1 MYINIHIYICIH
13 RYICIY
19 AYICMYVYIFMYLHI
34 FCKHTHP
41 SLHTH
46 IPYFLYIIFGNDIFS
61 AKIPTRPTSAAGATT
76 CQKDSRVHTRTYT
89 ST

>member
-1 MYINIHIYICIH
+1 MYVCVHIYVFMNILYTHTPIST
-13 RYICIY
+13 YTY
-19 AYICMYVYIFMYLHI
+19 TVFLVYDFWKR
-34 FCKHTHP
+34 F
-41 SLHTH
+41 
-46 IPYFLYIIFGNDIFS
+46 FS